1 MDSMKQ
7 DVHFAL
13 RQIRRTPL
21 LSGFIVATLAIGI
34 GITAAMFSAV
44 DTLLLRPIYRD
55 EQQLI
60 QNQQQAAD
68 ELAAL
73 LEADRR

>member
-1 MDSMKQ
+1 VEGFVRETFYSSLQLAKQ
-7 DVHFAL
+7 AL
-13 RQIRRTPL
+13 
-21 LSGFIVATLAIGI
+21 VALGTDE
-34 GITAAMFSAV
+34 TAADRAV
-44 DTLLLRPIYRD
+44 TLFRDHDEKNLVETHAIYRD

-68 ELAAL
+68 ELSAL